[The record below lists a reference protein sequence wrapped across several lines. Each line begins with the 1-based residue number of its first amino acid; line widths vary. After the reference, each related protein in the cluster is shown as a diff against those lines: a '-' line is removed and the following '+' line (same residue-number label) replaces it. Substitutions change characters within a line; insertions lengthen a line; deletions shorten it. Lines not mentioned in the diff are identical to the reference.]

1 MTYKDHLSRKCQH
14 EQQLRKIGV
23 KAVRVADQPADRFS
37 FAFES
42 GGSAGLSC

>member
-1 MTYKDHLSRKCQH
+1 MTYKDHILRKYQH
-14 EQQLRKIGV
+14 EQQLQTLTRSATLV
-23 KAVRVADQPADRFS
+23 ADPPAVRCS